1 MISAEWKRTI
11 AQAVILGVVA
21 AAVVWFLED
30 FNRRRL
36 VDDWTRF
43 VEGWGASP
51 AAGRGPMGDTHG
63 A

>member
-1 MISAEWKRTI
+1 MTDEWKRTVV
-11 AQAVILGVVA
+11 QALILGMVA
-21 AAVVWFLED
+21 AVVVWFLED

-51 AAGRGPMGDTHG
+51 ATGGPMGEAPRG
-63 A
+63 